1 MNTQQPNALHL
12 AHSLSGG
19 KLIDNSTEWADTL
32 HAAAAELRHQH
43 ARIADLEAQLAAIG
57 AGGVEPLRKK
67 AATQADALID
77 INSLTRYTVGRRGNG
92 PMHTFAHPEGP
103 YLRYTE
109 VEAAMAAMK
118 PRVWTAE
125 KAEIPAD
132 DQELLLSV
140 LSCPHTVTHES
151 ITLRCNLKQEG
162 YNALAQLHNR
172 LTAYD
177 AAAKARE
184 MELLAVIEDLERL
197 IPLINRGG
205 TP

>member
-1 MNTQQPNALHL
+1 MTTDQAIK
-12 AHSLSGG
+12 A
-19 KLIDNSTEWADTL
+19 ID
-32 HAAAAELRHQH
+32 AEIKRQEQELQRLREGL
-43 ARIADLEAQLAAIG
+43 ARI
-57 AGGVEPLRKK
+57 
-67 AATQADALID
+67 
-77 INSLTRYTVGRRGNG
+77 
-92 PMHTFAHPEGP
+92 
-103 YLRYTE
+103 
-109 VEAAMAAMK
+109 
-118 PRVWTAE
+118 E

-140 LSCPHTVTHES
+140 LSCPHTVTHNS
-151 ITLRCNLKQEG
+151 VTLRFNPKQEG

-184 MELLAVIEDLERL
+184 MELLAVLEDLERL